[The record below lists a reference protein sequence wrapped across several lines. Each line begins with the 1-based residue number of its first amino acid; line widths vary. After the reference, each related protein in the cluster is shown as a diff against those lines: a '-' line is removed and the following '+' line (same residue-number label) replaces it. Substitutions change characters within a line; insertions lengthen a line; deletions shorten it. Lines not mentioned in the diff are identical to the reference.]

1 MICDKVLVP
10 KIGGKKNN
18 FLDGFGMNELIIKD
32 DVRFEDYIFEIRG
45 KQVVLDKDLAYFY
58 DTETRIIN
66 QAVRRNKDRFPEDF
80 CFQLTQDEL
89 QLLYSRSQNVIL
101 NEDDFIQDDVN
112 NNISRSQSV
121 TLNKNKKR
129 QGLNIKYLPY
139 AFTEQGVAMLS
150 SFLKT
155 NKAIKMSIAIMN
167 AFVGMRRFIS
177 DNLLEQRYIN
187 NLVLEHDNDIK
198 LLKETFSKFDCISNE
213 IFYDGQIYD
222 AYSLLLKII
231 DTSKKNI
238 IVIDNY
244 VSKELLDILS
254 KTNKMITIYS
264 KNIDN
269 NLISKYNSQY
279 SNVTFKIDNRFHDRF
294 IIIDERDLYHCGAS
308 FKDLGK
314 KCFAINMIKDEKM
327 IKELLSRL

>member
-1 MICDKVLVP
+1 
-10 KIGGKKNN
+10 
-18 FLDGFGMNELIIKD
+18 MNEIV
-32 DVRFEDYIFEIRG
+32 VRDNVKIEDYIFEIRG
-45 KQVVLDKDLAYFY
+45 KQVILDKDLAYFY

-66 QAVRRNKDRFPEDF
+66 QAVKRNKDRFPEDF

-89 QLLYSRSQNVIL
+89 QLLYSKSQNVIL
-101 NEDDFIQDDVN
+101 NDDDCIQDDVN
-112 NNISRSQSV
+112 NIISRSQSV
-121 TLNKNKKR
+121 TLNKNMKR
-129 QGLNIKYLPY
+129 QGQNIKYLPY

-150 SFLKT
+150 SLLKT
-155 NKAIKMSIAIMN
+155 DKAIKTSIAIMN

-187 NLVLEHDNDIK
+187 NLVLVHDNDIK

-213 IFYDGQIYD
+213 IFYDGEIYD

-231 DTSKKNI
+231 DTSKTSI
-238 IVIDNY
+238 VVIDNY
-244 VSKELLDILS
+244 ISKELLDVLS
-254 KTNKMITIYS
+254 NTNKGITIYS
-264 KNIDN
+264 KNLDN

-294 IIIDERDLYHCGAS
+294 IIIDESDVYHCGAS

-314 KCFAINMIKDEKM
+314 KCFAINKIKDEKM
-327 IKELLSRL
+327 INELLSRL

>member
-1 MICDKVLVP
+1 
-10 KIGGKKNN
+10 
-18 FLDGFGMNELIIKD
+18 MNEIVFRNNVKI
-32 DVRFEDYIFEIRG
+32 EDYIFEIRG
-45 KQVVLDKDLAYFY
+45 RQVILDKDLAYFY

-66 QAVRRNKDRFPEDF
+66 QAVKRNKDRFPEDF

-150 SFLKT
+150 SLLKT
-155 NKAIKMSIAIMN
+155 NKAIKTSIAIMN

-213 IFYDGQIYD
+213 IFYDGEIYD

-231 DTSKKNI
+231 DTSKKSI

-244 VSKELLDILS
+244 VSKELLDVLS
-254 KTNKMITIYS
+254 KTNKDITIYS

-269 NLISKYNSQY
+269 NLINKYNSQY
-279 SNVTFKIDNRFHDRF
+279 SNVIFKIDNRFHDRF
-294 IIIDERDLYHCGAS
+294 IIIDESDVYHCGAS

-314 KCFAINMIKDEKM
+314 KCFAINKIMDGKM
-327 IKELLSRL
+327 IKELLNRL